1 MHFVENEMVRHEN
14 EYQWTSMATENPW
27 LRQGLKENRRS
38 WWAHWSNK
46 ITISRLWKHFCSKR
60 NANNKSVIRGLDPRQ
75 SRQFS
80 SGSRQWQETVGQGVV
95 RRGRRSNILR
105 LKDGRWEM
113 FVPNWHGN
121 TLKKILWYAIW
132 IPAVFDTLL
141 SNLFVTT
148 YKHHLEFFPWPCS
161 ARCGGQDGHEAS
173 SSWNQGMARVCVW
186 PSHKSISVMLSEWL
200 ESRSTIHVVLSR
212 IINESYNDWLD
223 LLMRDRFQVPMANRA
238 ACVGVKPSQETRE
251 WWQRSSTMEEQ
262 SRMGGPSPFFEKAKS
277 SESFRGTG
285 FGVQERLMKFY
296 ASART
301 ERVTAEATSNCVS
314 TTCWV
319 EIIGSCMFLLY
330 QSRINHSLYRS
341 ADSFTVHLG
350 TTYDSAS
357 VITSRFD
364 QDYLLILFRSL
375 PFVLPLLDCEASCL
389 IRAHR
394 TWHGQSR
401 RPKPAHWDQRIFLNF
416 SGGWYNDWSTCLQLS
431 SVFFSMTNLMYSRE
445 LLIQLRRLLTWY
457 FTVRVGVRRH
467 PRRQCRFFS
476 RRQVA

>member
-1 MHFVENEMVRHEN
+1 M
-14 EYQWTSMATENPW
+14 
-27 LRQGLKENRRS
+27 
-38 WWAHWSNK
+38 
-46 ITISRLWKHFCSKR
+46 C
-60 NANNKSVIRGLDPRQ
+60 
-75 SRQFS
+75 
-80 SGSRQWQETVGQGVV
+80 
-95 RRGRRSNILR
+95 
-105 LKDGRWEM
+105 
-113 FVPNWHGN
+113 
-121 TLKKILWYAIW
+121 
-132 IPAVFDTLL
+132 
-141 SNLFVTT
+141 
-148 YKHHLEFFPWPCS
+148 
-161 ARCGGQDGHEAS
+161 
-173 SSWNQGMARVCVW
+173 
-186 PSHKSISVMLSEWL
+186 
-200 ESRSTIHVVLSR
+200 
-212 IINESYNDWLD
+212 
-223 LLMRDRFQVPMANRA
+223 DRFQVPMANRA
-238 ACVGVKPSQETRE
+238 ACVGGKPSQETRE

-262 SRMGGPSPFFEKAKS
+262 SRMGGPSPFS

-341 ADSFTVHLG
+341 ADSFTVHWG

-364 QDYLLILFRSL
+364 QDYLLVLFRSL

-416 SGGWYNDWSTCLQLS
+416 SGGWYNDWSTCLQFVWS
-431 SVFFSMTNLMYSRE
+431 DTNERSGQNKL
-445 LLIQLRRLLTWY
+445 Q
-457 FTVRVGVRRH
+457 VVGGGVRNLGKSCFALVI
-467 PRRQCRFFS
+467 PVTATICSGLTVLQGGLAGWFMLGWNCCRYIITGFMCGMLCI
-476 RRQVA
+476 

>member
-238 ACVGVKPSQETRE
+238 ACVGGKPSQETRE

-262 SRMGGPSPFFEKAKS
+262 SRMGGPFALFWKS
-277 SESFRGTG
+277 EILRIFQRHWIWCSG
-285 FGVQERLMKFY
+285 
-296 ASART
+296 
-301 ERVTAEATSNCVS
+301 ATH
-314 TTCWV
+314 
-319 EIIGSCMFLLY
+319 EILCQRAYWTSHSGGHLKLCLHNLLSRNYWFLHVPAISITY
-330 QSRINHSLYRS
+330 QSLFIQVSWLLHSTFRN
-341 ADSFTVHLG
+341 
-350 TTYDSAS
+350 
-357 VITSRFD
+357 
-364 QDYLLILFRSL
+364 YLR
-375 PFVLPLLDCEASCL
+375 
-389 IRAHR
+389 
-394 TWHGQSR
+394 
-401 RPKPAHWDQRIFLNF
+401 
-416 SGGWYNDWSTCLQLS
+416 
-431 SVFFSMTNLMYSRE
+431 
-445 LLIQLRRLLTWY
+445 
-457 FTVRVGVRRH
+457 
-467 PRRQCRFFS
+467 
-476 RRQVA
+476 